1 MLSLNHAM
9 TNKYIIILLT
19 TIFALASCSFTSN
32 SSKES
37 DKDQLLLQL
46 VSYILDEGHYVEKEL
61 DDDFSSKA
69 FYTYIDMIDP
79 YKRYLYKSDI
89 EKFKEFE
96 YLLDDHFKNADLT
109 FFNLTHETLIKRID
123 ESKGIY
129 TDIFNSPFNYKIDEV
144 LVVNDSIEFV
154 EDLSEMKDRWRKTF
168 KYYTLNNLNDLLS
181 ENDSIKALL
190 KNNKDFDTTIEP
202 FKEKSRNSSLEFCND
217 VYQYYSDRSRQEWF
231 SIYVNSL
238 VYQFDPHTS
247 YFNPDDKDDFDV
259 DMSGNYA
266 GIGARLQQKMDK
278 ISVVELISGG
288 PAWRQNKLEVGDV
301 LLKVRQTDEE
311 NPVSIV
317 GMRIKDA
324 VKLIKGPIESSV
336 ILTIKKVDGQITELK
351 IPRDIVQLEE
361 TYAKSSIVERSN
373 SKYGLINLPKFYFDF
388 EDYSERNAASDI
400 KKEIIR
406 LKDEGIEGLILDLR
420 NNGGGGLKP
429 AVDMAGLFIEDGPI
443 VQVQSFEKRKEI
455 LKDRDRSIVWDGPL
469 VILVNELSASSS
481 EILAA
486 AMQDYKRAI
495 IIGSTQ
501 TYGKGTVQ
509 NVLDLNRMIK
519 ANTNGD
525 MGAFKFTIQKYYRIN
540 GGSVQLEGVK
550 SDVVIPNRY
559 SYIDFGEKEQDNPLE
574 WDKITAVEY
583 TPWSSNFD
591 YSSAIK
597 KSKLRIKSNEYLK
610 LIDDNAK
617 WIKSVRDNQEFTLNY
632 FDYIDKIKEDELT
645 AKSFDKLKEFKTNL
659 EFKSLPYEISLF
671 EKDSTLQLKRNR
683 WHKNLAKD
691 LYIEEALN
699 VLNDLK
705 ISYNN

>member
-1 MLSLNHAM
+1 M
-9 TNKYIIILLT
+9 TNKYFIILLT

-46 VSYILDEGHYVEKEL
+46 VSYILEEGHYVEKDL
-61 DDDFSSKA
+61 DDNFSTKA
-69 FYTYIDMIDP
+69 FHTYIDMIDP
-79 YKRYLYKSDI
+79 YKRYFYKSDI

-96 YLLDDHFKNADLT
+96 YLIDDHFKNADLT
-109 FFNLTHETLIKRID
+109 FFNLTYETLVKRISD
-123 ESKGIY
+123 SKEIY
-129 TDIFNSPFNYKIDEV
+129 TGVFNSPFNYKIDEV
-144 LVVNDSIEFV
+144 LVVNDSIDFV
-154 EDLSEMKDRWRKTF
+154 DDESKMKDRWRKTF

-181 ENDSIKALL
+181 ENDSLKSLL
-190 KNNKDFDTTIEP
+190 KNNKDFDSTIEP
-202 FKEKSRNSSLEFCND
+202 FKLKSRNSSLEFCDD

-247 YFNPDDKDDFDV
+247 YFNPDDKEDFDV

-361 TYAKSSIVERSN
+361 TYAKSSIVESLN

-406 LKDEGIEGLILDLR
+406 LKEEGMEGLILDLR

-443 VQVQSFEKRKEI
+443 VQVQSFEKKKEI

-519 ANTNGD
+519 SNTNGD

-583 TPWSSNFD
+583 TPWVSNFD
-591 YSSAIK
+591 YSSAIE
-597 KSKLRIKSNEYLK
+597 KSKLRIESNEYLK

-617 WIKSVRDNQEFTLNY
+617 WIKSIRDNEEFSLNY
-632 FDYIDKIKEDELT
+632 FTYIDKIKEDELT
-645 AKSFDKLKEFKTNL
+645 AKNFDKLKDFKTDL
-659 EFKSLPYEISLF
+659 EFKSLPYEINLF
-671 EKDSTLQLKRNR
+671 EKDSTLELKRNR

>member
-1 MLSLNHAM
+1 M
-9 TNKYIIILLT
+9 TNKYFIILLT

-46 VSYILDEGHYVEKEL
+46 VSYILEEGHYVEKDL
-61 DDDFSSKA
+61 DDNFSSKA
-69 FYTYIDMIDP
+69 FHTYIDMIDP
-79 YKRYLYKSDI
+79 YKRYFYKSDI

-96 YLLDDHFKNADLT
+96 YLIDDHFKNADLT
-109 FFNLTHETLIKRID
+109 FFNLTYETLVKRIS
-123 ESKGIY
+123 ESKEIY
-129 TDIFNSPFNYKIDEV
+129 TGVFNSPFNYKIDEV
-144 LVVNDSIEFV
+144 LVVNDSIDFV
-154 EDLSEMKDRWRKTF
+154 DDKSKMKDRWRKTF

-181 ENDSIKALL
+181 ENDSLKSLL
-190 KNNKDFDTTIEP
+190 KNNKDFDLTIEP

-361 TYAKSSIVERSN
+361 TYAKSSIVESSN

-406 LKDEGIEGLILDLR
+406 LKEEGMEGLILDLR

-443 VQVQSFEKRKEI
+443 VQVQSFEKKKEI

-519 ANTNGD
+519 SNTNGD

-583 TPWSSNFD
+583 TPWVSNFD
-591 YSSAIK
+591 YSSAIE
-597 KSKLRIKSNEYLK
+597 KSKLRIESNEYLK

-617 WIKSVRDNQEFTLNY
+617 WIKSIRDNEEFSLNY
-632 FDYIDKIKEDELT
+632 FTYIAKIKEDELT
-645 AKSFDKLKEFKTNL
+645 AKSFDKLKDFKTDL
-659 EFKSLPYEISLF
+659 EFKSLPYEINLF
-671 EKDSTLQLKRNR
+671 EKDSTLELKRNR

-691 LYIEEALN
+691 LYIDEALN

>member
-1 MLSLNHAM
+1 MK
-9 TNKYIIILLT
+9 NKYFIILLT

-32 SSKES
+32 SFNES

-46 VSYILDEGHYVEKEL
+46 VSYILDEGHYVEKDL
-61 DDDFSSKA
+61 DDDFSTKA
-69 FYTYIDMIDP
+69 FDTYIDMIDP
-79 YKRYLYKSDI
+79 YKRYFYNSDI
-89 EKFKEFE
+89 NKFKEYE
-96 YLLDDHFKNADLT
+96 YLIDDQFKNSDLT
-109 FFNLTHETLIKRID
+109 FFNLTHETLLKRIK
-123 ESKGIY
+123 ESKEIY
-129 TDIFNSPFNYKIDEV
+129 TELFSSPFNYEVDEV
-144 LVVNDSIEFV
+144 LIVSSDESFV
-154 EDLSEMKDRWRKTF
+154 STREELKDRWRKTF
-168 KYYTLNNLNDLLS
+168 KYYTLNNLNDLLT
-181 ENDSIKALL
+181 ENDSVKSLVINNINFNVVIK
-190 KNNKDFDTTIEP
+190 EYE
-202 FKEKSRNSSLEFCND
+202 EKSRNSSLEFCNEI
-217 VYQYYSDRSRQEWF
+217 YQYYSDRSRQEWF
-231 SIYVNSL
+231 SDYVNAI
-238 VYQFDPHTS
+238 VYQFDPHTF
-247 YFNPDDKDDFDV
+247 YFNADEKEDFDV

-288 PAWRQNKLEVGDV
+288 PAWRQNKLEVGDI
-301 LLKVRQTDEE
+301 LLKVRQEDEE
-311 NPVSIV
+311 NSVSIV

-336 ILTIKKVDGQITELK
+336 ILTIKKVDGQIVDLK
-351 IPRDIVQLEE
+351 IPRDIVQMEE
-361 TYAKSSIVERSN
+361 TYAKSSIVERLD

-388 EDYSERNAASDI
+388 DDYSERNAASDI

-406 LKDEGIEGLILDLR
+406 LKEEGIEGLILDLR

-429 AVDMAGLFIEDGPI
+429 AVDMAGLFIEEGPI
-443 VQVQSFEKRKEI
+443 VQVQSFEKKKQI

-495 IIGSTQ
+495 IIGSKQ

-509 NVLDLNRMIK
+509 NVLDLNRMIRS
-519 ANTNGD
+519 NTNGD

-550 SDVVIPNRY
+550 SDIVIPNRY

-574 WDKITAVEY
+574 WDEITPVEF

-591 YSSAIK
+591 YSSAIQ

-610 LIDDNAK
+610 LIDENAK
-617 WIKSVRDNQEFTLNY
+617 WIKSIRDTEEFSLNY
-632 FDYIDKIKEDELT
+632 FNYTDKIKADELT
-645 AKSFDKLKEFKTNL
+645 SKSFDKLKDFKTNL
-659 EFKSLPYEISLF
+659 EFKSLPYEVMLF
-671 EKDSTLQLKRNR
+671 EKDSTLKLKRTR

-691 LYIEEALN
+691 LYIDEALN
-699 VLNDLK
+699 VLSDLK
-705 ISYNN
+705 ISNNNI

>member
-1 MLSLNHAM
+1 MK
-9 TNKYIIILLT
+9 NKYFIILLT

-32 SSKES
+32 SFNES

-46 VSYILDEGHYVEKEL
+46 VSYILDEGHYVEKDL
-61 DDDFSSKA
+61 DDDFSTKA
-69 FYTYIDMIDP
+69 FDTYIDMIDP
-79 YKRYLYKSDI
+79 YKRYFYNSDI
-89 EKFKEFE
+89 NKFKEYE
-96 YLLDDHFKNADLT
+96 YLIDDQFKNSDLT
-109 FFNLTHETLIKRID
+109 FFNLTHETLLKRIK
-123 ESKGIY
+123 ESKEIY
-129 TDIFNSPFNYKIDEV
+129 TELFSSPFNYEVDEV
-144 LVVNDSIEFV
+144 LIVSSDESFV
-154 EDLSEMKDRWRKTF
+154 STREELKDRWRKTF
-168 KYYTLNNLNDLLS
+168 KYYTLNNLNDLLT
-181 ENDSIKALL
+181 ENDSVKSLVNNNINFNVVIK
-190 KNNKDFDTTIEP
+190 EYE
-202 FKEKSRNSSLEFCND
+202 EKSRNSSLEFCNEI
-217 VYQYYSDRSRQEWF
+217 YQYYSDRSRQEWF
-231 SIYVNSL
+231 SDYVNAI
-238 VYQFDPHTS
+238 VYQFDPHTF
-247 YFNPDDKDDFDV
+247 YFNADEKEDFDV

-288 PAWRQNKLEVGDV
+288 PAWRQNKLEVGDI
-301 LLKVRQTDEE
+301 LLKVRQEDEE
-311 NPVSIV
+311 NSVSIV

-336 ILTIKKVDGQITELK
+336 ILTIKKVDGQIVDLK
-351 IPRDIVQLEE
+351 IPRDIVQMEE
-361 TYAKSSIVERSN
+361 TYAKSSIVERLD

-388 EDYSERNAASDI
+388 DDYSERNAASDI

-406 LKDEGIEGLILDLR
+406 LKEEGIEGLILDLR

-429 AVDMAGLFIEDGPI
+429 AVDMAGLFIEEGPI
-443 VQVQSFEKRKEI
+443 VQVQSFEKKKQI

-495 IIGSTQ
+495 IIGSKQ

-509 NVLDLNRMIK
+509 NVLDLNKMIRS
-519 ANTNGD
+519 NTNGD

-550 SDVVIPNRY
+550 SDIVIPNRY

-574 WDKITAVEY
+574 WDEITPVEF

-591 YSSAIK
+591 YSSAIQ

-617 WIKSVRDNQEFTLNY
+617 WIKSIRDTEEFSLNY
-632 FDYIDKIKEDELT
+632 FNYTDKIKADELT
-645 AKSFDKLKEFKTNL
+645 SKSFDKLKDFKTNL
-659 EFKSLPYEISLF
+659 EFKSLPYEVMLF
-671 EKDSTLQLKRNR
+671 EKDSTLKLKRTR

-691 LYIEEALN
+691 LYIDEALN
-699 VLNDLK
+699 VLSDLK
-705 ISYNN
+705 ISNNNI

>member
-1 MLSLNHAM
+1 MK
-9 TNKYIIILLT
+9 NKYFIILLT

-32 SSKES
+32 SFNES

-46 VSYILDEGHYVEKEL
+46 VSYILDEGHYVEKDL
-61 DDDFSSKA
+61 DDDFSTKA
-69 FYTYIDMIDP
+69 FDTYIDMIDP
-79 YKRYLYKSDI
+79 YKRYFYNSDI
-89 EKFKEFE
+89 NKFKEYE
-96 YLLDDHFKNADLT
+96 YLIDDQFKNSDLT
-109 FFNLTHETLIKRID
+109 FFNITHETLLKRIK
-123 ESKGIY
+123 ESKEIY
-129 TDIFNSPFNYKIDEV
+129 TELFSSPFNYEVDEV
-144 LVVNDSIEFV
+144 LIVSSDESFV
-154 EDLSEMKDRWRKTF
+154 STREELKDRWRKTF
-168 KYYTLNNLNDLLS
+168 KYYTLNNLNDLLT
-181 ENDSIKALL
+181 ENDSVKSLVINNINFNVVIK
-190 KNNKDFDTTIEP
+190 EYE
-202 FKEKSRNSSLEFCND
+202 EKSRNSSLEFCNEI
-217 VYQYYSDRSRQEWF
+217 YQYYSDRSRQEWF
-231 SIYVNSL
+231 SDYVNAI
-238 VYQFDPHTS
+238 VYQFDPHTF
-247 YFNPDDKDDFDV
+247 YFNADEKEDFDV

-288 PAWRQNKLEVGDV
+288 PAWRQNKLEVGDI
-301 LLKVRQTDEE
+301 LLKVRQEDEE
-311 NPVSIV
+311 NSVSIV

-336 ILTIKKVDGQITELK
+336 ILTIKKVDGQIVDLK
-351 IPRDIVQLEE
+351 IPRDIVQMEE
-361 TYAKSSIVERSN
+361 TYAKSSIVERLD

-388 EDYSERNAASDI
+388 DDYSERNAASDI

-406 LKDEGIEGLILDLR
+406 LKEEGIEGLILDLR

-429 AVDMAGLFIEDGPI
+429 AVDMAGLFIEEGPI
-443 VQVQSFEKRKEI
+443 VQVQSFEKKKQI

-495 IIGSTQ
+495 IIGSKQ

-509 NVLDLNRMIK
+509 NVLDLNKMIRS
-519 ANTNGD
+519 NTNGD

-550 SDVVIPNRY
+550 SDIVIPNRY

-583 TPWSSNFD
+583 TPWVSNFD
-591 YSSAIK
+591 YSSAIE
-597 KSKLRIKSNEYLK
+597 KSKLRIESNEYLK

-617 WIKSVRDNQEFTLNY
+617 WIKSIRDNEEFTLNY
-632 FDYIDKIKEDELT
+632 FTYIDKIKEDELT
-645 AKSFDKLKEFKTNL
+645 AKNFEKLKDFKTDL
-659 EFKSLPYEISLF
+659 EFKSLPYEINLF
-671 EKDSTLQLKRNR
+671 EKDSTLELKRNR

>member
-1 MLSLNHAM
+1 M
-9 TNKYIIILLT
+9 TNKYFIILLT

-46 VSYILDEGHYVEKEL
+46 VSYILDEGHYVEKDL
-61 DDDFSSKA
+61 DDNFSSKA
-69 FYTYIDMIDP
+69 FHTYIDMIDP
-79 YKRYLYKSDI
+79 YKRYFYKSDI

-96 YLLDDHFKNADLT
+96 YLIDDHFKNADLT
-109 FFNLTHETLIKRID
+109 FFNLTYETLVKRISD
-123 ESKGIY
+123 SKEIY
-129 TDIFNSPFNYKIDEV
+129 TGVFNSPFNYKIDEV
-144 LVVNDSIEFV
+144 LVVNDSIDFV
-154 EDLSEMKDRWRKTF
+154 DDESKMKDRWRKTF

-181 ENDSIKALL
+181 ENDSLKSLL
-190 KNNKDFDTTIEP
+190 KNNKDFDLTIEP
-202 FKEKSRNSSLEFCND
+202 FKEKSRNSSLEFCDD

-247 YFNPDDKDDFDV
+247 YFNPDDKEDFDV

-361 TYAKSSIVERSN
+361 TYAKSSIVESSN

-406 LKDEGIEGLILDLR
+406 LKEEGMEGLILDLR

-443 VQVQSFEKRKEI
+443 VQVQSFEKKKEI

-519 ANTNGD
+519 SNTNGD

-583 TPWSSNFD
+583 TPWVSNFD
-591 YSSAIK
+591 YSSAIE
-597 KSKLRIKSNEYLK
+597 KSKLRIESNEYLK

-617 WIKSVRDNQEFTLNY
+617 WIKSIRDNEEFSLNY
-632 FDYIDKIKEDELT
+632 FTYIDKIKEDELT
-645 AKSFDKLKEFKTNL
+645 AKNFEKLKDFKTDL
-659 EFKSLPYEISLF
+659 EFKSLPYEINLF
-671 EKDSTLQLKRNR
+671 EKDSTLELKRNR